1 MLQNPVFDS
10 KWQVYGLSTVRA
22 RVSIGGMKLIG
33 SIFVAGSL
41 FILSSCSLVQQQAQK
56 NESSVSEAV
65 EQQKK
70 GSKADN
76 KNSDEEIRP
85 TPEQMESAI
94 NTLQANEDENA
105 PNIPEPAAVAGESEL
120 LAGEPEGSDTE
131 DASPLADVIP
141 GGLRMG
147 RFAPPEEA
155 VSSSEN
161 DNPAPNSVELHGFR
175 SPHLKGGRL
184 PMNINGKINK
194 AE

>member
-1 MLQNPVFDS
+1 
-10 KWQVYGLSTVRA
+10 
-22 RVSIGGMKLIG
+22 MKLIG

-41 FILSSCSLVQQQAQK
+41 FMLSSCSLVQQQTQK
-56 NESSVSEAV
+56 EEASVPEAV

-70 GSKADN
+70 GSKTDN
-76 KNSDEEIRP
+76 KNADEEIRP
-85 TPEQMESAI
+85 TPEQMESAVK
-94 NTLQANEDENA
+94 TLQTNEDENV
-105 PNIPEPAAVAGESEL
+105 PNIPEPAVVTDESEL

-131 DASPLADVIP
+131 DAAPRTDVIP

-161 DNPAPNSVELHGFR
+161 DAPAPNSVELHGFR

-194 AE
+194 PE